1 MFLPLII
8 GTGHYPSILI
18 HLPLIIGTFTPK
30 IMNACR
36 EWKNVRRNLQQ
47 FDDDFFLYSCSLLKY
62 GNDSQFCYEQGKKSS
77 NHSLESGMSLYSSG
91 VLFIFMLWQNV
102 VSRVF
107 TTLTIVI
114 RKPFVN
120 SDIYNMMMI
129 PGPSSVTQR
138 TKNLKRWVIFQDF
151 CPLCSNGQ
159 LYINTV

>member
-1 MFLPLII
+1 MSYIVWI
-8 GTGHYPSILI
+8 EKCYDEEENV
-18 HLPLIIGTFTPK
+18 PK
-30 IMNACR
+30 MSAGIFS
-36 EWKNVRRNLQQ
+36 NLMI
-47 FDDDFFLYSCSLLKY
+47 FFLYSCSLLKY
-62 GNDSQFCYEQGKKSS
+62 GNDSQFCYEQRKKSS

>member
-1 MFLPLII
+1 
-8 GTGHYPSILI
+8 
-18 HLPLIIGTFTPK
+18 
-30 IMNACR
+30 MNWRMLWWRRKCT
-36 EWKNVRRNLQQ
+36 KNVRWNLQQ
-47 FDDDFFLYSCSLLKY
+47 FDDFFLYSCSLLKY

-129 PGPSSVTQR
+129 PGPSLQLHRGPKSS
-138 TKNLKRWVIFQDF
+138 KNESFFKTFVH
-151 CPLCSNGQ
+151 CVVMVNC
-159 LYINTV
+159 T